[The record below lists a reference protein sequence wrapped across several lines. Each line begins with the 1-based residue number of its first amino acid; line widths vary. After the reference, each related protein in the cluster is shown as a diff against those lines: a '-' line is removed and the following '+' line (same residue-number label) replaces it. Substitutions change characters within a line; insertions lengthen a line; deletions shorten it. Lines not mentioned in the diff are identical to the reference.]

1 MKRLIP
7 FFGAFSV
14 GILLVGAAETSVE
27 LSPYQMILDRKP
39 FGSETPPV
47 PAAGGGGGAA
57 IAEPFVKFL
66 KISAFVRDDF
76 SPIIRVGLVDTRN
89 NQSYLLAE
97 GESQD
102 GIKLIRA
109 DFDHERGLI
118 SKDNVTYWL
127 SMDGTYNLESEEE
140 IKPAPVPEPPP
151 PEQPE
156 VLTPPV
162 TPPVSAPPKP
172 PRITVSGIQR
182 PVINPTVPGVIPAD
196 VTPTTSAAAPRR
208 TLTERRRMI
217 EEIRKRRAE
226 LIQSRNSSGEDA
238 EAETTSAS
246 SPQSPPTATP
256 ALSGSEIPPP
266 LQGTEMEHQLQEY
279 QMQAIREGRE
289 PLPIPLTPEID
300 QQLVN
305 EGVLPPAE

>member
-1 MKRLIP
+1 
-7 FFGAFSV
+7 
-14 GILLVGAAETSVE
+14 
-27 LSPYQMILDRKP
+27 
-39 FGSETPPV
+39 
-47 PAAGGGGGAA
+47 
-57 IAEPFVKFL
+57 
-66 KISAFVRDDF
+66 
-76 SPIIRVGLVDTRN
+76 
-89 NQSYLLAE
+89 
-97 GESQD
+97 
-102 GIKLIRA
+102 
-109 DFDHERGLI
+109 
-118 SKDNVTYWL
+118 
-127 SMDGTYNLESEEE
+127 
-140 IKPAPVPEPPP
+140 
-151 PEQPE
+151 
-156 VLTPPV
+156 
-162 TPPVSAPPKP
+162 
-172 PRITVSGIQR
+172 
-182 PVINPTVPGVIPAD
+182 
-196 VTPTTSAAAPRR
+196 
-208 TLTERRRMI
+208 MI